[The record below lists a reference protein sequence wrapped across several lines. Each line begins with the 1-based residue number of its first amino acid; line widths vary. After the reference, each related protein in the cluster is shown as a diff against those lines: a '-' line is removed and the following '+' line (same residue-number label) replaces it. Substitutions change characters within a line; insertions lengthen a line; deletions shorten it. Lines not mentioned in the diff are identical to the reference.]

1 MIPIL
6 VATLASGPAFAG
18 PFDVF
23 RHGVT
28 FCVGGYDGFGGI
40 RTDACALPAQADRH
54 GRWHSH
60 NMVYDGSRCWACWDE
75 EDSTC
80 ETSFLRTHADWRAVD
95 ASADECKA
103 HAASDTVF
111 SHVVDGRS
119 LVAPPP
125 PQSTLAARVD
135 GVAAGPHATGDTVAV
150 SGSVRDSAGR
160 VRPITGGRFELT
172 AADGSKTTFV
182 GSRRADGT
190 VGADVKLPNS
200 KSVAVRFVPD
210 PVTLSPNERMGAAV
224 SDASSVQVATCEYRA
239 RITAPVSGASLASG
253 VPTRLLA
260 TLWNG
265 DDTAPVSTPPQTSLV
280 FSVVPQG
287 AATEA
292 VPVTTTLEAA
302 WTPPL
307 SPNPQSVSISA
318 SGNAGTQTIC
328 PSAAVAATFSELG
341 LGFGVEL
348 PTRCYTGMACAGII
362 RLVRPEPGSASSA
375 RVGALLGDRATQIVL
390 FDNRAEVWRGPPIA
404 GDVYSFERTYP
415 GLGAH
420 SIQLAV
426 VRADGPQL
434 EMPAHQINVR
444 PPLRVVV
451 PGELDLGSH
460 VAGAHWTTAC
470 TKLDMSG
477 SQAADEHEWELRVV
491 GLEGCVAQPGIGQA
505 NSAGRAEFLSL
516 AAGVT
521 QPAFDPQ
528 RREFQ
533 ICLTLPRCAAESAPA
548 GAKLLLKPRTPI
560 FADQAREISLR
571 WAVKGRSWTDCHA
584 WWLWPT
590 LLTSGLLLLV
600 VGFVRPARFPPGATI
615 RIAGTEAGV
624 KRASVMELLGLTGSR
639 SGFFRDARL
648 GVHLDGNVSGNVR
661 GAPVTLRATRNR
673 GVVLV
678 GVAGVEV
685 LDSGSRKWK
694 PVEGLAVGHSPSV
707 RCVYR
712 VGSTH
717 FQVDPG

>member
-1 MIPIL
+1 M
-6 VATLASGPAFAG
+6 SGPAFAG
-18 PFDVF
+18 LFDDVF
-23 RHGVT
+23 RQGVT

-40 RTDACALPAQADRH
+40 RTDACELPAQADRH
-54 GRWHSH
+54 GLWHFH
-60 NMVYDGSRCWACWDE
+60 NIVFDGSRCWACWDE
-75 EDSTC
+75 ADSTC
-80 ETSFLRTHADWRAVD
+80 ETSFLDAEPSWREVD
-95 ASADECKA
+95 ASADVCKA

-111 SHVVDGRS
+111 SHVVDGRT

-135 GVAAGPHATGDTVAV
+135 GIAAGPHATGDTVAV

-190 VGADVKLPNS
+190 VGVDVKLPNS

-253 VPTRLLA
+253 VPARLLA
-260 TLWNG
+260 TLWNA
-265 DDTAPVSTPPQTSLV
+265 DDTSPVSVPPQAALV

-287 AATEA
+287 AAAESLPAGSTLQ
-292 VPVTTTLEAA
+292 TT

-307 SPNPQSVSISA
+307 APTPRSVSISA
-318 SGNAGTQTIC
+318 SGSAGIQTIC
-328 PSAAVAATFSELG
+328 PSAAIAATFSELG
-341 LGFGVEL
+341 LGFAHDL
-348 PTRCYTGMACAGII
+348 PTRCYTGMDCTGDI

-375 RVGALLGDRATQIVL
+375 RVGALLGDPATQVVL
-390 FDNRAEVWRGPPIA
+390 SDNRTEVWRGSPIA
-404 GDVYSFERTYP
+404 GDAYRFSRTYQ

-420 SIQLAV
+420 SIKLTV
-426 VRADGPQL
+426 VGADGTAV
-434 EMPAHQINVR
+434 EMPDHQITVR

-451 PGELDLGSH
+451 PAELDLGIH

-470 TKLDMSG
+470 TKLDMSA
-477 SQAADEHEWELRVV
+477 SQAADEHEWELSAV
-491 GLEGCVAQPGIGQA
+491 GVDGCVAQPGIGQA
-505 NSAGRAEFLSL
+505 NSAGRPEFLPL
-516 AAGVT
+516 AGGVT
-521 QPAFDPQ
+521 QPAFDPF

-533 ICLTLPRCAAESAPA
+533 ICLTLPSCAADSAPA
-548 GAKLLLKPRTPI
+548 GAKLVLRPLTKE
-560 FADQAREISLR
+560 FADQKREVSLR
-571 WAVKGRSWTDCHA
+571 WAVKGRSWVDCHA

-600 VGFVRPARFPPGATI
+600 AGFVRPARFPPGATI
-615 RIAGTEAGV
+615 RIAGTEAGIR
-624 KRASVMELLGLTGSR
+624 RAAVMELRGITGSR

-661 GAPVTLRATRNR
+661 GAPVTVRATRHR
-673 GVVLV
+673 GVVMV
-678 GVAGVEV
+678 GGGGVEV
-685 LDSGSRKWK
+685 LDPGSRKWK
-694 PVEGLAVGHSPSV
+694 PVEDLAVGHTPST
-707 RCVYR
+707 RSLYR

-717 FQVDPG
+717 FQVEPG